1 MNTASLRP
9 LQSMTIRQIKQRK
22 RAAAIQREALR
33 SKCVRRISAIVEI
46 VATARSVPWESFFT
60 PGRGS
65 KRQADARVLAMAICC
80 AMDIP
85 QYMVARAFSRS
96 WASVFAAEKRASKK
110 YRESAEF
117 RKEWDNL
124 THQAKP

>member
-1 MNTASLRP
+1 MNPTTIRP
-9 LQSMTIRQIKQRK
+9 LQKKTCRLLEQRK
-22 RAAAIQREALR
+22 RAAAIQRQSLR

-80 AMDIP
+80 AMEIP